1 MDEKRNLSSLAD
13 RKDDALDLSL
23 GFIAFI
29 TQWET
34 ENTEISLLMASN
46 NYRIGSGFLT
56 PIAQVDGIDC
66 NNICC
71 KVLYRDIRVVD
82 GVHMESPVYEKLYL
96 GFEFRILRQKDF
108 QPLQLF

>member
-46 NYRIGSGFLT
+46 NYRIGTIITYNSKKISVG
-56 PIAQVDGIDC
+56 VDTEG
-66 NNICC
+66 
-71 KVLYRDIRVVD
+71 L
-82 GVHMESPVYEKLYL
+82 
-96 GFEFRILRQKDF
+96 
-108 QPLQLF
+108 